1 MSKLIKKWRKTM
13 SRMKTFFKYAMWVI
27 LFFIFSEIMINI
39 NLETVYR
46 NIGRKDNLPQVTIYQ
61 AQATKVNGRIKGIIK
76 NQAENKIESKYIK
89 VDFYSERDVLLG
101 TKYIDVSAMR
111 ENETQDLELYFKLQ
125 NVDYYEMSF
134 TNEKTES
141 EITLLPQ
148 DLTTSQIRWLAF
160 LTFLL
165 IY

>member
-1 MSKLIKKWRKTM
+1 M

-46 NIGRKDNLPQVTIYQ
+46 NIGRKDNLPQITIYQ
-61 AQATKVNGRIKGIIK
+61 AQATKVNGRIKGTIK
-76 NQAENKIESKYIK
+76 YQAENKIEFKYIK

>member
-1 MSKLIKKWRKTM
+1 M

-39 NLETVYR
+39 NLETAYR

-61 AQATKVNGRIKGIIK
+61 AQATKVNGRIKGTIK
-76 NQAENKIESKYIK
+76 NQDENKIESKYIK

>member
-1 MSKLIKKWRKTM
+1 MSKLIKKWRKNM

-46 NIGRKDNLPQVTIYQ
+46 NIGRKDNLPQITIYQ